1 MARLWAGGRT
11 LCHTWRSHL
20 PLFQGQ
26 CFTLHRKYF
35 GLTFAS
41 SPPKP
46 PKFKP
51 LLWPCKL
58 DGGRPPLAGGCG
70 IGEGD
75 VDGEVMRGF
84 VGVFTANELDDWF
97 G

>member
-1 MARLWAGGRT
+1 VGGPCVIPGGLICR
-11 LCHTWRSHL
+11 CFKVSVSHYI
-20 PLFQGQ
+20 G
-26 CFTLHRKYF
+26 KYF

>member
-1 MARLWAGGRT
+1 MASLRARGRT
-11 LCHTWRSHL
+11 LWHTWRPHL
-20 PLFQGQ
+20 PLGQCQ
-26 CFTLHRKYF
+26 CFTLRPGDF
-35 GLTFAS
+35 RLTLAS

-84 VGVFTANELDDWF
+84 VGVLTAKVLDD
-97 G
+97 GLG